1 MLLCEPVS
9 TVSLPLPQAVLIVLK
24 ETWTYNVNTTPGA
37 EGGGK
42 MPYFD
47 ELLRQWRKSFDQG
60 FDQGCSSSSFAQ
72 FSHETRPE
80 NHLSANSW
88 RILFVFLFYRNWNG

>member
-37 EGGGK
+37 EGGGGGGRENAS
-42 MPYFD
+42 F
-47 ELLRQWRKSFDQG
+47 WRAVALVAKG
-60 FDQGCSSSSFAQ
+60 FWPG
-72 FSHETRPE
+72 
-80 NHLSANSW
+80 L
-88 RILFVFLFYRNWNG
+88 

>member
-9 TVSLPLPQAVLIVLK
+9 TVSLPPPQAVLIVLK
-24 ETWTYNVNTTPGA
+24 ETWMYNVNTTPGA

-47 ELLRQWRKSFDQG
+47 ELLR
-60 FDQGCSSSSFAQ
+60 
-72 FSHETRPE
+72 
-80 NHLSANSW
+80 
-88 RILFVFLFYRNWNG
+88 

>member
-9 TVSLPLPQAVLIVLK
+9 TVSPPPPPTQAALIVLK
-24 ETWTYNVNTTPGA
+24 ETWMYNVNTTPGA

-47 ELLRQWRKSFDQG
+47 ELLR
-60 FDQGCSSSSFAQ
+60 
-72 FSHETRPE
+72 
-80 NHLSANSW
+80 
-88 RILFVFLFYRNWNG
+88 

>member
-24 ETWTYNVNTTPGA
+24 ETWTYNVYTTPGA

-42 MPYFD
+42 GGGKMPHFD
-47 ELLRQWRKSFDQG
+47 ELLR
-60 FDQGCSSSSFAQ
+60 
-72 FSHETRPE
+72 
-80 NHLSANSW
+80 
-88 RILFVFLFYRNWNG
+88 